1 MQDQLN
7 DLNSDMYCML
17 QDDGHLLPSCAQLP
31 EAFLK
36 KTKRLTLEIPVNCH
50 QLCKTV
56 ASGLGITMGDLV
68 YHVVRRYIFELAA
81 DNEAIKV
88 IRDELI
94 KNALMEDLPAE
105 VLTYEQKEEYLNATT
120 HKLPWE

>member
-1 MQDQLN
+1 M
-7 DLNSDMYCML
+7 
-17 QDDGHLLPSCAQLP
+17 P

-36 KTKRLTLEIPVNCH
+36 KTKRLTLEVPVNCH
-50 QLCKTV
+50 LLCKTV
-56 ASGLGITMGDLV
+56 ASGLGITMGELI

-81 DNEAIKV
+81 DNEAIKA

-94 KNALMEDLPAE
+94 KNALMEDLPADI
-105 VLTYEQKEEYLNATT
+105 LTYEQKEEYLNATT

>member
-1 MQDQLN
+1 M
-7 DLNSDMYCML
+7 
-17 QDDGHLLPSCAQLP
+17 
-31 EAFLK
+31 K
-36 KTKRLTLEIPVNCH
+36 KTKRLTLEIPLNCH

-68 YHVVRRYIFELAA
+68 YHVVRRYLFQLAA

-94 KNALMEDLPAE
+94 KNALIEDLPPDI
-105 VLTYEQKEEYLNATT
+105 LTSEQKEEYLNATT